1 MVNPKQFA
9 KDKINYARDKINY
22 ARDNPKQFAKDKI
35 NYARDKINYARD
47 NIKGHDIKFLFSIA
61 LYFGLLLLFYFKGV
75 KKNGNGKNKSSDIG
89 DLTAFIVIIIYILN
103 GYILYSYTND
113 NSGSVNKILIQFGL
127 FYLLNIIILYHSF
140 SPSEQAPEYDSSGNQ
155 IPNKTKD
162 NNSGV
167 FLGFSVVGFIAY
179 ILSILT
185 FLPRFKGS
193 IPKGFWSNS
202 IKLLLIV
209 LIFFGLISMS
219 IYFFSYTA
227 WPLTIIMN
235 ILNISI
241 MIGLLAMVFLFLKD
255 KFNVNNKPGE
265 NGSWLMLIKFL
276 IFYIPCLFIDL
287 INYIKQQIDLTTPT
301 VWLIL
306 LLQIITIGLRIL
318 LPIVYKQYNRITS
331 VHGDVI
337 LKKPVYTN
345 VVTDLGIFQNHSSS
359 NLVLSKLNKTA
370 IFNYNYALSCW
381 IWINPQPPST
391 SDAYSKS
398 TTLLNYG
405 DVLKINFNQDKI
417 EIFAATTEDNV
428 LTEQLIKIYEL
439 KNIQYQKWNNFVLN
453 YSGGTLDIFINNHL
467 VSSNIN
473 ITPVMYYNRITS
485 GSDNGIQGGIKDIVY
500 YDKVLT
506 QREINSIYNQ

>member
-1 MVNPKQFA
+1 M
-9 KDKINYARDKINY
+9 
-22 ARDNPKQFAKDKI
+22 
-35 NYARDKINYARD
+35 
-47 NIKGHDIKFLFSIA
+47 
-61 LYFGLLLLFYFKGV
+61 LLLYYFKGIRNDG
-75 KKNGNGKNKSSDIG
+75 KDKNNAGNADN
-89 DLTAFIVIIIYILN
+89 LNAFIVIILYIFN
-103 GYILYSYTND
+103 GYLLYSYTND
-113 NSGSVNKILIQFGL
+113 NSGSVNKILVQVGL
-127 FYLLNIIILYHSF
+127 FYLLNIIILYHYF
-140 SPSEQAPEYDSSGNQ
+140 NPEQVQVPEYDSSGNQ

-167 FLGFSVVGFIAY
+167 FLGFSVVGLIAY
-179 ILSILT
+179 IMSIFSFSPL
-185 FLPRFKGS
+185 FKGS

-202 IKLLLIV
+202 IKLLLV
-209 LIFFGLISMS
+209 LLTFFGLISMS
-219 IYFFSYTA
+219 IYLFLYTA

-241 MIGLLAMVFLFLKD
+241 LIGMLAIGYIFLKD
-255 KFNVNNKPGE
+255 INKSDGKTAE
-265 NGSWLMLIKFL
+265 NGSFLTLAKFL
-276 IFYIPCLFIDL
+276 VFYIPCLFIDL
-287 INYIKQQIDLTTPT
+287 INFVKQQIDLTTPT

-306 LLQIITIGLRIL
+306 FIQLITIGLRIVV
-318 LPIVYKQYNRITS
+318 PIVYKQYNRITS